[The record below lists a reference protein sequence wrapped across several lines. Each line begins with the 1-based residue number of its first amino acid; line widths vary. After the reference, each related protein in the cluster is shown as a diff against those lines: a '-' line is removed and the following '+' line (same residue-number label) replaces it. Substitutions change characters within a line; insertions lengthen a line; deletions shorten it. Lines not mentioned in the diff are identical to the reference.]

1 VVAGPV
7 ASGKTGIFRD
17 LLVTEDLA
25 TFNVDD
31 RCAELNGGS
40 YQKLPPE
47 IIRQAQR
54 ECEQFVHDCI
64 RESRSYMVE
73 TTLRTTIAIEQ
84 AAVAARAG
92 FRTEMVYV
100 ATDDPEIHVR
110 RATTRQAR
118 GGRDMSADVI
128 RDIYKRSLENLRGAL
143 RQFDRVDVYDNTPHH
158 RARTR
163 QLSTEKGRVVTR
175 AEDTQ
180 PWVDRVCAG
189 TEFDRDRNRDHEPS
203 R

>member
-7 ASGKTGIFRD
+7 ASGKTGIFRE
-17 LLVTEDLA
+17 LVTQDLA

-40 YQKLPPE
+40 YQKLPPDV
-47 IIRQAQR
+47 IRQAQR

-64 RESRSYMVE
+64 REGRSYLVE
-73 TTLRTTIAIEQ
+73 TTLRTMIAIEQ
-84 AAVAARAG
+84 AAAAARAG
-92 FRTEMVYV
+92 FRTAMVYV
-100 ATDDPEIHVR
+100 ATDDPEIHIR
-110 RATTRQAR
+110 RAMARRAR
-118 GGRDMSADVI
+118 GGRDLSADVI
-128 RDIYKRSLENLRGAL
+128 RDIYNRSLENLRGAL
-143 RQFDRVDVYDNTPHH
+143 RQFDRVDVYDNTPH
-158 RARTR
+158 RRPRTL
-163 QLSTEKGRVVTR
+163 QLSTEDGQVVTR

-189 TEFDRDRNRDHEPS
+189 TEFDRETERDHGSS

>member
-1 VVAGPV
+1 MVAGPV
-7 ASGKTGIFRD
+7 ASGKTGMFRE
-17 LLVTEDLA
+17 LVTKELA

-40 YQKLPPE
+40 YQKLPPDV
-47 IIRQAQR
+47 IRQAQR
-54 ECEQFVHDCI
+54 ECEQFVHSCI
-64 RESRSYMVE
+64 REGRSYMLE

-84 AAVAARAG
+84 AGVAARAG

-110 RATTRQAR
+110 RAMARRAR
-118 GGRDMSADVI
+118 GGRDLSADVI

-143 RQFDRVDVYDNTPHH
+143 RQFDRVDVYDNTPHRRP
-158 RARTR
+158 RAL
-163 QLSTEKGRVVTR
+163 QLSTEKGQVVTR
-175 AEDTQ
+175 AAHTQ

-189 TEFDRDRNRDHEPS
+189 TEFDRDRDADHGPP